1 MNTHKYLKR
10 IFIILSFCALTLVCN
25 AQNLLD
31 GTWYLHEV
39 QIPSNEEFVD
49 GIRYGIYECL
59 IFSGENNEE
68 AAEEW
73 VDVDAFME
81 AFDESYEEAVALIE
95 DESNEDAVASENES
109 YEDVV
114 ALLYELEEGS
124 NNTIYEIYNDSVLVI
139 NPSYGVYDVY
149 VIKKLTKDV
158 LVIATDRTMQG
169 YTMYVYGKTK
179 QPIKHS
185 KHNIIY
191 DNDLYP
197 NPIVN
202 RLSAKEIMSNSTPSA
217 VAYNFVKAILES
229 NPNKMLSYMDFE
241 TANAFET
248 SRQAN
253 GYANYDPFFSE
264 DGSKLNILGWKPF
277 LSNNCEVAVLY
288 VQSEWFDEK
297 GRAVKKVYVGCAPS
311 ADVGKKGFQDIT
323 TFGDTN
329 VKVLVVRNN
338 EKWKV
343 VGFK

>member
-1 MNTHKYLKR
+1 MNNYKHMKR
-10 IFIILSFCALTLVCN
+10 IFTLLLFSALTLVCN

-31 GTWYLHEV
+31 GKWYLQGI
-39 QIPSNEEFVD
+39 QIPSNEEFTD
-49 GIRYGIYECL
+49 GIRYEKYECL

-68 AAEEW
+68 VAEEW
-73 VDVDAFME
+73 VDPDAFME
-81 AFDESYEEAVALIE
+81 AFDESYE
-95 DESNEDAVASENES
+95 DAT
-109 YEDVV
+109 
-114 ALLYELEEGS
+114 ALLEDGC
-124 NNTIYEIYNDSVLVI
+124 NEIIFERFNDSVLVI

-158 LVIATDRTMQG
+158 LVIATDRTLQG

-191 DNDLYP
+191 DNDLYL

-202 RLSAKEIMSNSTPSA
+202 RLSAKEIMSSRTPSA

-241 TANAFET
+241 TANAFEIN
-248 SRQAN
+248 RQTN
-253 GYANYDPFFSE
+253 GYVNYDPFFSE
-264 DGSKLNILGWKPF
+264 DGSKLNILGWRPF

-297 GRAVKKVYVGCAPS
+297 GREVKKVYVGCVPS
-311 ADVGKKGFQDIT
+311 AEVGNKGFQDIT

-329 VKVLVVRNN
+329 VKVLVVRDNG
-338 EKWKV
+338 KWKV